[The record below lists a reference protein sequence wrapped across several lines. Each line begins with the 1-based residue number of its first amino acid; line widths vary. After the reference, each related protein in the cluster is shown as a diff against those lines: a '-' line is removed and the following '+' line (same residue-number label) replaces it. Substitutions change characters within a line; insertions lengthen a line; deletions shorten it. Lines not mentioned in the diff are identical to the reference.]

1 MKLTRLLVDLGKLC
15 ANYRYLAAVVPR
27 LAAVVKANGYGLGAV
42 PVVQALCKE
51 GCADFFVA
59 TPEEG
64 ATLRAA
70 NDAIHIYVFCGPY
83 DEQSAQAMAQERL
96 TPVLNDRA
104 QAQRWRPHRR
114 MPAAVHVDTGM
125 NRLGFESNTVEPDR
139 FKGLNVCLLLSH
151 LAHADDPTH
160 PANQRQIEQL
170 RAVASK
176 FPGVATS
183 LGGSGAI
190 LLGAVSDLAR
200 AGIALYGG
208 NPLIGRW
215 NPLQT
220 VATLEARVIALR
232 ILGPGQAVGYGGT
245 YTTDGEKTCV
255 AVLGIGYADG
265 VPRRLQGAEVAYR
278 GTRLPVIGRISMD
291 LMHADA
297 TAVADAIALGDWVE
311 IFGHTVSVD
320 ETAAWAD
327 TICYEILAGIGNRVP
342 RCHIGA

>member
-125 NRLGFESNTVEPDR
+125 NRLGFESNTVEPER

-190 LLGAVSDLAR
+190 LLGAASDLAR

-232 ILGPGQAVGYGGT
+232 ILGRAKPWLWRHLHHRRRKNMRGGT
-245 YTTDGEKTCV
+245 WHRLCGWGATSPTGGRGGLSWHAV
-255 AVLGIGYADG
+255 ARDRAHFHGLDARRCHRSGGCYCA
-265 VPRRLQGAEVAYR
+265 RRLGGDLRPYR
-278 GTRLPVIGRISMD
+278 ERRRNRRMGGYDLLRDTRRHRQSR
-291 LMHADA
+291 A
-297 TAVADAIALGDWVE
+297 
-311 IFGHTVSVD
+311 
-320 ETAAWAD
+320 
-327 TICYEILAGIGNRVP
+327 
-342 RCHIGA
+342 

>member
-1 MKLTRLLVDLGKLC
+1 MKLTRLLVDLGELC
-15 ANYRYLAAVVPR
+15 ANYRYLATAVPR

-42 PVVQALCKE
+42 PVVQALRKE
-51 GCADFFVA
+51 GCTDFFVA

-64 ATLRAA
+64 ATLRDA
-70 NDAIHIYVFCGPY
+70 NDDIRIYVFCGPY
-83 DEQSAQAMAQERL
+83 DEQSAQAMAQQRL

-104 QAQRWRPHRR
+104 QIQHWQPYRR
-114 MPAAVHVDTGM
+114 MPAAIHVDTGM
-125 NRLGFESNTVEPDR
+125 NRLGFESGTVEPEL
-139 FKGLNVCLLLSH
+139 FTGLDVCLLLSH
-151 LAHADDPTH
+151 LANADEPRH
-160 PANQRQIEQL
+160 PANLRQIEQL
-170 RAVASK
+170 RAVARK
-176 FPGVATS
+176 FPGVTTS
-183 LGGSGAI
+183 VGGSGGI
-190 LLGAVSDLAR
+190 LFGAASDLAR

-208 NPLIGRW
+208 NPLAGRW
-215 NPLQT
+215 NPLRT
-220 VATLEARVIALR
+220 VATLEAQVVALR
-232 ILGPGQAVGYGGT
+232 ILGSGQAVGYGGT
-245 YTTDGEKTCV
+245 YITDGETCV

-265 VPRRLQGAEVAYR
+265 VPRRLQGAEVAYK